1 VSARWLFTLVGLL
14 ALAAGGSLWW
24 AVRPPSGLPA
34 SATSTPSIAPGA
46 LMAASFI
53 DARGSRQS
61 LGQFQGKIVVLNF
74 WATWCAP
81 CREEMPAFERLQARW
96 GAAGVQFVGLSSEDA
111 SQVARFARQL
121 AISYPLWTGSDDVS
135 ELSRRLGNRLAVLP
149 HTVILGPGGEVLDM
163 RVGPYSESELDARLA
178 TFARKP
184 A

>member
-1 VSARWLFTLVGLL
+1 MSARWLFTLVGLL

-24 AVRPPSGLPA
+24 LARPPSGLPA
-34 SATSTPSIAPGA
+34 SATSTPSITPGA
-46 LMAASFI
+46 LMAASFL
-53 DARGSRQS
+53 DSRGSRQA

-81 CREEMPAFERLQARW
+81 CREEMPAFDRLQARW
-96 GAAGVQFVGLSSEDA
+96 ASAGVQFVGLSNEDA
-111 SQVARFARQL
+111 AQVERFGRQL
-121 AISYPLWTGSDDVS
+121 AVRYPLWTGGEDVA

-149 HTVILGPGGEVLDM
+149 HTVILGPGGEILDV

-178 TFARKP
+178 GFARKP